1 MFQFL
6 FRLLFPLPWPPPLL
20 LPSADCTD
28 SIRTKGRCSLEW
40 SRNSSVSPHSHS
52 WCLLVCMINFI
63 NFPDLLCHW
72 NKYDSCCA
80 ASILPLAKWDAE
92 MCFLVD
98 CRLGQI
104 SSKQT
109 KQDSSWSYR
118 QSRCGIKYSCFSRYK
133 SEKADFPSSRFPRYS
148 FKKTTSCSPFPSL
161 LCPPVLIF
169 LLFRVNYLIG
179 VNTKI
184 LSDYLLYSSV
194 QKSEVINNVWKCFA
208 NYNLSQKC

>member
-6 FRLLFPLPWPPPLL
+6 FRLLFPLPWPPPLP

-40 SRNSSVSPHSHS
+40 SRNSCVSSRSHS

-63 NFPDLLCHW
+63 NFPDLLCW
-72 NKYDSCCA
+72 NKYDSCYA
-80 ASILPLAKWDAE
+80 VSVLPLAKWDAE
-92 MCFLVD
+92 TCFLAD

-118 QSRCGIKYSCFSRYK
+118 PSRCGIKYSCFSRYK
-133 SEKADFPSSRFPRYS
+133 SETAGFPSSRFPRYS
-148 FKKTTSCSPFPSL
+148 FKKTASCSTFLSL
-161 LCPPVLIF
+161 LYPPVLIF
-169 LLFRVNYLIG
+169 FLFRVNYLIV

-184 LSDYLLYSSV
+184 LSLWLPLIFICPEKWGDKEHVKVFCKL
-194 QKSEVINNVWKCFA
+194 
-208 NYNLSQKC
+208 

>member
-6 FRLLFPLPWPPPLL
+6 FRLLFPLPCSPPLL

-40 SRNSSVSPHSHS
+40 SGNSSVSPHSHS

-80 ASILPLAKWDAE
+80 VSVLPLAKWDAE

-109 KQDSSWSYR
+109 KQDSSWSYW
-118 QSRCGIKYSCFSRYK
+118 QSRCGIKYSCFSRCK

-148 FKKTTSCSPFPSL
+148 FKKTTSCSTSLSL
-161 LCPPVLIF
+161 LYPPVLIF
-169 LLFRVNYLIG
+169 FLFRVNYLIA
-179 VNTKI
+179 VNTKM
-184 LSDYLLYSSV
+184 LSLWLPLIFICPEKWGDKEHVKVFCKL
-194 QKSEVINNVWKCFA
+194 
-208 NYNLSQKC
+208 

>member
-118 QSRCGIKYSCFSRYK
+118 QSRCGINTHALVDINQRKLISHLLDFLGTHSRK
-133 SEKADFPSSRFPRYS
+133 QHH
-148 FKKTTSCSPFPSL
+148 
-161 LCPPVLIF
+161 VLHF
-169 LLFRVNYLIG
+169 QVY
-179 VNTKI
+179 
-184 LSDYLLYSSV
+184 
-194 QKSEVINNVWKCFA
+194 FA
-208 NYNLSQKC
+208 HQF

>member
-1 MFQFL
+1 MKQELICF
-6 FRLLFPLPWPPPLL
+6 
-20 LPSADCTD
+20 
-28 SIRTKGRCSLEW
+28 
-40 SRNSSVSPHSHS
+40 SSSHS

-148 FKKTTSCSPFPSL
+148 FKKTTSCSTFPSL

-169 LLFRVNYLIG
+169 LLYRVNYLIG
-179 VNTKI
+179 DNTKI

-194 QKSEVINNVWKCFA
+194 Q
-208 NYNLSQKC
+208 

>member
-148 FKKTTSCSPFPSL
+148 FKKTTSWSPFPSL